1 LLPKSMGNYKDHL
14 YALILAGGGGTRLWP
29 KSREKTPKQ
38 FLQLFNK
45 KTLTQI
51 TAERLN
57 RLLPWERIFV
67 VTVSQAYKKEILKEV
82 PGFLPENVVVEPARR
97 ETGPAHGLGATF
109 IFKKDPEAVI
119 ITESADRLVNPL
131 KKYLE
136 TLLASAKEAFEQKVM
151 IAMGVKARYPNTG
164 YGHIKRGKKL
174 QTTDGITFYELEKFV
189 EKPPLS
195 LAKKFTESG
204 NYYWNAGQFVW
215 RADSILGSITKHT
228 PQISKSL
235 AEIEGAIGTKEQA
248 AVLKKSY
255 RAMPKIS
262 IDYAVAEKEK
272 NFWVVEGNFNWTD
285 IGDWNEVWKNLPQ
298 DKDGNV
304 IIDGEEPGGRVINI
318 DTSNALIQ
326 TDGRLIAVVDVDDV
340 AIVDSK
346 DILLVCKR
354 SQAQSVKQ
362 IVEKLKEEKRKD
374 LL

>member
-1 LLPKSMGNYKDHL
+1 
-14 YALILAGGGGTRLWP
+14 
-29 KSREKTPKQ
+29 
-38 FLQLFNK
+38 
-45 KTLTQI
+45 
-51 TAERLN
+51 
-57 RLLPWERIFV
+57 
-67 VTVSQAYKKEILKEV
+67 
-82 PGFLPENVVVEPARR
+82 
-97 ETGPAHGLGATF
+97 
-109 IFKKDPEAVI
+109 
-119 ITESADRLVNPL
+119 
-131 KKYLE
+131 
-136 TLLASAKEAFEQKVM
+136 
-151 IAMGVKARYPNTG
+151 
-164 YGHIKRGKKL
+164 
-174 QTTDGITFYELEKFV
+174 
-189 EKPPLS
+189 
-195 LAKKFTESG
+195 
-204 NYYWNAGQFVW
+204 
-215 RADSILGSITKHT
+215 
-228 PQISKSL
+228 
-235 AEIEGAIGTKEQA
+235 
-248 AVLKKSY
+248 
-255 RAMPKIS
+255 MPKIS